1 MRILNKDTSQ
11 SEYIVIAGDNGVMWI
26 LIRIIKLDF
35 ISEDDSDNWQELS
48 HLETHEAKSIAFPP
62 ML

>member
-26 LIRIIKLDF
+26 L

>member
-1 MRILNKDTSQ
+1 MTEEDLSKPTARLFK
-11 SEYIVIAGDNGVMWI
+11 EE
-26 LIRIIKLDF
+26 LDF